1 VNTSPPH
8 KTPDAVSFVPVRW
21 WQAMAFL
28 RMNFELVRGIDPLA
42 DHILSR
48 PWAPSSVLEYAYMWG
63 TFLRSTAH
71 FIVISGARAG
81 VAWADC
87 RARLAFILNVSISP
101 QFQKQGV
108 GMETVAFIEAYAKR
122 RACDALATVMAAG
135 NKPVQWLARASGGR
149 SLGLATT
156 TLTLSDV
163 NLPTPPAS
171 QVESKPLER
180 LEAIAARKRWKL
192 HEVERVSGADGV
204 DVASRLLTTHFVQ
217 PLPRGQYYAL
227 YQDQEEI
234 GFASVHQ
241 DRDSTKIELFPNSR
255 FWPGPETVK
264 LIAAFSSD
272 LGLPIHH
279 LTLTQTHADA
289 LADTAPFDFER
300 HREWERIFLFKRI

>member
-1 VNTSPPH
+1 VNDSPLH

-42 DHILSR
+42 DRILSR
-48 PWAPSSVLEYAYMWG
+48 PWAPSSVLEYAYMLG

-71 FIVISGARAG
+71 FIVISNARAG
-81 VAWADC
+81 IAWADC
-87 RARLAFILNVSISP
+87 RAGLAFILNVGMLP

-108 GMETVAFIEAYAKR
+108 GMETIAFIEAYAKR
-122 RACDALATVMAAG
+122 RACDALVAVVAAG

-149 SLGLATT
+149 LLGLATT
-156 TLTLSDV
+156 TLTLSAV
-163 NLPTPPAS
+163 NLPTPPIS
-171 QVESKPLER
+171 QVESKPIER
-180 LEAIAARKRWKL
+180 SEAIAAWKRWRL

-204 DVASRLLTTHFVQ
+204 GVASRLLTTHFVQ
-217 PLPRGQYYAL
+217 SLPRCKYYAL

-241 DRDSTKIELFPNSR
+241 DKDSVKIRLFPDSR
-255 FWPGPETVK
+255 FWPGPETAK
-264 LIAAFSSD
+264 LVAALSSN

-289 LADTAPFDFER
+289 LADTASLNFER
-300 HREWERIFLFKRI
+300 HREWERIFPFKRI

>member
-1 VNTSPPH
+1 MNDGHPH
-8 KTPDAVSFVPVRW
+8 ETPDDVSFVPVRW

-48 PWAPSSVLEYAYMWG
+48 PWAPSSILEYAYMLG

-71 FIVISGARAG
+71 FIVISDQRAG
-81 VAWADC
+81 IAWAER
-87 RARLAFILNVSISP
+87 RAGLAFILNVGMLP
-101 QFQKQGV
+101 QFQKQGI
-108 GMETVAFIEAYAKR
+108 GMDTIAFIEAYAKR
-122 RACDALATVMAAG
+122 RACDALVAVVAAG

-156 TLTLSDV
+156 TLTLSTAA
-163 NLPTPPAS
+163 LSTPPNF

-180 LEAIAARKRWKL
+180 SEAITAWKRWRL

-204 DVASRLLTTHFVQ
+204 DVASRLLTAHFVP
-217 PLPRGQYYAL
+217 PLPRGKYYAL

-234 GFASVHQ
+234 GFAAAH
-241 DRDSTKIELFPNSR
+241 RDKDGTKVELFPDSR
-255 FWPGPETVK
+255 FWPGPETAQLVAA
-264 LIAAFSSD
+264 LSSNLGIAV
-272 LGLPIHH
+272 HH

-300 HREWERIFLFKRI
+300 HREWDRIFLFKRI